1 MGTINGAVRDIGR
14 EGISRTI
21 TWETLTT
28 TNPTGVAAEWCEYD
42 KRCVSIT
49 GTFGGATV
57 TLQGSNDDTNYFTLT
72 DQQTVAISKTA
83 AALEQVNELP
93 RFVKP
98 VVTGGDGTTDID
110 VIITMLRSPWRTGS

>member
-1 MGTINGAVRDIGR
+1 MGTKNGVVRDVGKYDM
-14 EGISRTI
+14 SRTI

-28 TNPTGVAAEWCEYD
+28 TDPTGTPAQWCEYD

-57 TLQGSNDDTNYFTLT
+57 TLQGSNDGTNYFTLT

-93 RFVKP
+93 LLVKP

-110 VIITMLRSPWRTGS
+110 VIITMLRAPFRTGG